1 MGLLRGIMIRKTFEH
16 EIQQVKDEVL
26 LLGSMVEHAIVVSV
40 ETLKKRDIKGAEKII
55 EEDRAIN
62 QKRFDIERQLM
73 ILIAT
78 QQPMAHDLRLL
89 ASTMEIISELER
101 MGDYAKGIANINIRM
116 GEDGLLKPLIDIPRM
131 AQIGTSMLHRSLTAF
146 VNEDVETAKAIPI
159 EDDEVDALYNQIYRE
174 LMLLIIQ
181 DPKSIERAN
190 WLLWVAHNLE
200 RVADRVTNIC
210 ERTIFIATGEL
221 NEIKSTSDEFWMK
234 K

>member
-1 MGLLRGIMIRKTFEH
+1 MIRKTFEH

-26 LLGSMVEHAIVVSV
+26 LLGSMVEHAIITSV
-40 ETLKKRDIKGAEKII
+40 EVLKKRDLKGAEKII
-55 EEDRAIN
+55 ADDKEIN
-62 QKRFDIERQLM
+62 KKRFAIENQLM
-73 ILIAT
+73 VLIAT

-116 GEDGLLKPLIDIPRM
+116 GEETLLKPLIDIPRM
-131 AQIGTSMLHRSLTAF
+131 AQIGTSMLHRALTAF
-146 VNEDVETAKAIPI
+146 VKEDVETANAIPV

-174 LMLLIIQ
+174 LMMIIIQ
-181 DPKSIERAN
+181 NPTAIERAN

-210 ERTIFIATGEL
+210 ERTIFIATGEMG
-221 NEIKSTSDEFWMK
+221 EIKSTNDDFWK